1 MDRVLLSILGA
12 WLLAALAASAAG
24 LVERLLGPGVPATI
38 LTLASAATLAS
49 FLVPAVRDSVQRLG
63 PAWPVAFH
71 MTRFVGV
78 YFLWMASEG
87 RLDPAWARL
96 AGYGDIAVAV
106 LAIVLLATGL
116 HRRRVPLLIWNTLG
130 VIDMLF
136 VIAGAARLMFT
147 APESMRPM
155 TELPLALLPTF
166 VVPVILCTHVL
177 VYVHAKRWTHE
188 RTGETPVPPK
198 PGQSEAGQPRPTSSG
213 PGSHDARA

>member
-38 LTLASAATLAS
+38 LTLAGAATLAS
-49 FLVPAVRDSVQRLG
+49 FVVPAVRDRVLRLG
-63 PAWPVAFH
+63 SAWPVAFH
-71 MTRFVGV
+71 LTRFVGA

-87 RLDPAWARL
+87 RLDPAWAL
-96 AGYGDIAVAV
+96 PAGYGDIAVAV
-106 LAIVLLATGL
+106 LAIVLLSTGL
-116 HRRRVPLLIWNTLG
+116 HRRRVPLIVWNTLG

-177 VYVHAKRWTHE
+177 VFAHAKRWTVAGGG
-188 RTGETPVPPK
+188 TTTPPP
-198 PGQSEAGQPRPTSSG
+198 AGASAG
-213 PGSHDARA
+213 AGSHDARA